1 MPNTTRRRRTTA
13 VSLLLVMATMLA
25 ACSDDDDDAASE
37 TTAPAEP
44 PAATDEETPST
55 DAPSEQEF
63 LFGLMGPGVG
73 LLDELVIGQVRG
85 LTLAIEDINAAGG
98 LLGAPV
104 ASVRVDEA
112 SGATTEDTLDALLA
126 EGSSAVIGPVS
137 STSATD
143 LRGLAAERGI
153 IACSAS
159 ATAPIVTE
167 GQEGTAFF
175 RTALR
180 DDYLASFLAER
191 VAGAEAAAA
200 GPLPSIAIVARD
212 DTYGTSFAGG
222 LAAQLAARGVTPTV
236 ITYPAR
242 RVLFT
247 EEGAEVAATG
257 ADLTLLVSLEEG
269 PNLLSAIASA
279 DYPVD
284 QVIGLDGMLNP
295 RIAEQTFPSDPA
307 FADGFRVI
315 STTGDRAFM
324 ARLSDVPAQQDQVVF
339 GAQAYDCTI
348 TLALAMAAAD
358 STDPVAAAERIRE
371 VTDGGRAC
379 SNYADCLSL
388 LDAGEDIDYEGATGG
403 IAIDE
408 AGDIT
413 TARITAATVTDGALE
428 ETEAVDV
435 DLESLRQEAVFAA
448 GVFTAQIQQVLR
460 LLGYYDGEIT
470 GVFDQATSDAIA
482 ALQADLGLEVTGVW
496 DEATDAAVREL
507 GGAAADVLITST
519 TQLQLALTELGFYDG
534 PIDGV
539 YSAETIE
546 AVRALQRSLGVP
558 ETGIIDTPT
567 MIAIYQRGIES
578 GTPTTTTEP
587 PVTAPPST
595 EAPAPAPT
603 EPPATAPPA
612 TQPPATQPPV
622 TEPPVTAPPVTEP
635 PVTEPP
641 VTEPPT
647 TEPPLPPAEDQLFD
661 VLSAD
666 PELSILV
673 DVLRALGF

>member
-1 MPNTTRRRRTTA
+1 MTTTWHRSWPNG
-13 VSLLLVMATMLA
+13 S
-25 ACSDDDDDAASE
+25 
-37 TTAPAEP
+37 PAE
-44 PAATDEETPST
+44 D
-55 DAPSEQEF
+55 
-63 LFGLMGPGVG
+63 
-73 LLDELVIGQVRG
+73 
-85 LTLAIEDINAAGG
+85 
-98 LLGAPV
+98 
-104 ASVRVDEA
+104 
-112 SGATTEDTLDALLA
+112 
-126 EGSSAVIGPVS
+126 
-137 STSATD
+137 
-143 LRGLAAERGI
+143 
-153 IACSAS
+153 
-159 ATAPIVTE
+159 
-167 GQEGTAFF
+167 
-175 RTALR
+175 
-180 DDYLASFLAER
+180 
-191 VAGAEAAAA
+191 AAAA

-247 EEGAEVAATG
+247 EEGGKVAATG

-279 DYPVD
+279 GYPVD

-295 RIAEQTFPSDPA
+295 RIAEQTFPSDPTL
-307 FADGFRVI
+307 ADGFRVI

-324 ARLSDVPAQQDQVVF
+324 ARLSEVSAPQDQVVF
-339 GAQAYDCTI
+339 GAQAYDCAI

-358 STDPVAAAERIRE
+358 STDPVAAAERIGE
-371 VTDGGRAC
+371 VTAGGRAC
-379 SNYADCLSL
+379 SNYSDCLAL

-507 GGAAADVLITST
+507 GGAAAEVLITST
-519 TQLQLALTELGFYDG
+519 TQLQQALAALGFYDG

-539 YSAETIE
+539 YSAATIE

-587 PVTAPPST
+587 PATAPPTT
-595 EAPAPAPT
+595 EAPAPPPT

-612 TQPPATQPPV
+612 TPATGHG
-622 TEPPVTAPPVTEP
+622 TTGHGTTGHGTAGHRATGHR
-635 PVTEPP
+635 
-641 VTEPPT
+641 T
-647 TEPPLPPAEDQLFD
+647 TDHGTTVAAGRGSAVRGAERRSGALDPRRRAARPRVQRGLPAAQRVHDVRADQRC
-661 VLSAD
+661 VPGRVHGGRARRIHRAD
-666 PELSILV
+666 PGGSGA
-673 DVLRALGF
+673 DR